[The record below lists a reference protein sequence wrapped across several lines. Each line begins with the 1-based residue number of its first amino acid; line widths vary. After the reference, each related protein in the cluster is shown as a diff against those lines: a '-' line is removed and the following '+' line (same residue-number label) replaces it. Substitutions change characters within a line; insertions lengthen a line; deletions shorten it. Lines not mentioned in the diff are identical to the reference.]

1 MYSERQ
7 PEIGP
12 NDSGTQIRITFVTRR
27 RLIEIG
33 KKNESYDTCI
43 NRLIDENRTM
53 GKLLYGK
60 LSGE

>member
-1 MYSERQ
+1 MYSKRQ

-12 NDSGTQIRITFVTRR
+12 NDSGTQIRITFGTRG
-27 RLIEIG
+27 RLVEIG
-33 KKNESYDTCI
+33 KKNESYDACI
-43 NRLIDENRTM
+43 NRLIDENRKM